1 MNKTAPGNKTPRT
14 RRLESAST
22 TTANETKTTPVRKP
36 EPPAW
41 RQAFNRAETIVGRPL
56 ESMTNSPETAAIAV
70 VADRLKRRAF
80 RQIDALASWG
90 IHQLHLPS
98 HRDLRMLQRQLSA
111 VQRQLSDVQTQ
122 LHQVRGGSSS
132 SGDNH
137 GS

>member
-1 MNKTAPGNKTPRT
+1 MSVKPATG
-14 RRLESAST
+14 
-22 TTANETKTTPVRKP
+22 TTPTPLRRP
-36 EPPAW
+36 QPPAW
-41 RQAFNRAETIVGRPL
+41 RQAFNRAETLVGRPL
-56 ESMTNSPETAAIAV
+56 ESMTNSPQSAAIAV
-70 VADRLKRRAF
+70 VTDRLKRQAF

-122 LHQVRGGSSS
+122 LYQASGSSN
-132 SGDNH
+132 GDTH

>member
-1 MNKTAPGNKTPRT
+1 MSKPASGKQNPRT
-14 RRLESAST
+14 RRLQSAPT
-22 TTANETKTTPVRKP
+22 ATANAGKATKARKP
-36 EPPAW
+36 EPPLW
-41 RQAFNRAETIVGRPL
+41 RQAFNQAEAIISRPL

-122 LHQVRGGSSS
+122 LYEARGNSEGGTHDS
-132 SGDNH
+132 
-137 GS
+137 